1 MERVFKGIWI
11 PVEIWKDKSL
21 TWNEKILLMEIDSFT
36 SSGKD
41 CYFSNEYIADFLNV
55 SIRWARKYMS
65 HLIEAGYVKLVRFDG
80 RRRYVEAEGKFQAE
94 GSESYH
100 AEGSEISS
108 QGGEKVPH
116 IEIRGINK
124 SIEEKDTIRKPR
136 FDFKSSL
143 LSLGVSEEV
152 AEAWMSVRKTKRAT
166 NTEIAFRKVAE
177 EIQKSGKTAEE
188 CITIAVENS
197 WQGFK
202 AEWIAPKPQRQYQP
216 RRRET
221 TFEHNLRAIDAVMGT
236 NMHEQYYGRRDTD
249 EQ

>member
-1 MERVFKGIWI
+1 M
-11 PVEIWKDKSL
+11 EIWKDKSL

-80 RRRYVEAEGKFQAE
+80 RKRYVEAEGKFQAE
-94 GSESYH
+94 RRESYH
-100 AEGSEISS
+100 AEGREISS

-216 RRRET
+216 RQKESVYA
-221 TFEHNLRAIDAVMGT
+221 HNLKVMDQMYGT
-236 NMHEQYYGRRDTD
+236 HLYEEAYGRRQPD

>member
-1 MERVFKGIWI
+1 M
-11 PVEIWKDKSL
+11 EIWKDKSL

-94 GSESYH
+94 RRESYH

-202 AEWIAPKPQRQYQP
+202 AEWIAPKPQRQYKP
-216 RRRET
+216 REK
-221 TFEHNLRAIDAVMGT
+221 ESVYAHNLKVMDQMYGT
-236 NMHEQYYGRRDTD
+236 HLYEEAYGRRQPD

>member
-11 PVEIWKDKSL
+11 PVEIWQDKSL
-21 TWNEKILLMEIDSFT
+21 SWNEKILLMEIDSFT
-36 SSGKD
+36 TQGME
-41 CYFSNEYIADFLNV
+41 CYFSNEFIADLLGV
-55 SIRWARKYMS
+55 TERYASKCLSR
-65 HLIEAGYVKLVRFDG
+65 LIDSGFVRLVRFDG
-80 RRRYVEAEGKFQAE
+80 RKRYVESTFKFQA
-94 GSESYH
+94 GWNES
-100 AEGSEISS
+100 SM
-108 QGGEKVPH
+108 QGGTKVPGRVEQKFH
-116 IEIRGINK
+116 HTNINETNK
-124 SIEEKDTIRKPR
+124 SNKKDTINKAR

-177 EIQKSGKTAEE
+177 EIQESGKTAEE

-216 RRRET
+216 RQKESVYA
-221 TFEHNLRAIDAVMGT
+221 HNLKVMDQMYGT
-236 NMHEQYYGRRDTD
+236 HLYEKAYGRRQPD